1 MSQISADLEASMI
14 DLGDVV
20 PYVCN
25 VISGEENLSNGLVKM
40 TKQAI
45 PKRDETALSDSS
57 QSL

>member
-1 MSQISADLEASMI
+1 MI
-14 DLGDVV
+14 EVSGVV

-25 VISGEENLSNGLVKM
+25 IISGEENLSNGLVKM